1 MNKLAEL
8 RKKDIYQSHPFLE
21 MQKSFTDVLELRI
34 FFLAQTDIRPHL
46 PKAKDDG
53 RWDKEFRT
61 FRMPAAQVVELLSD
75 GSTRKNLYQRLREAC
90 EAMIGSYVRDRD
102 NPENPNDFAYYT
114 IFSSIKFSAKTGLTV
129 CFNEE
134 MRPYLLE
141 LQNEKYARLKL
152 ENSLAL
158 SSTYA
163 INLLN
168 YLLEYRYHADRHGGK
183 FWREVDMDELRFVLA
198 VPKNTYVGKINN
210 FRSRVLDNP
219 IKEINEKLPYHIDY
233 AVIKTGRKVT
243 GFRFDVVILTQ
254 KLDHPAPPNDDTPGT
269 EADAK
274 ILDDFGERDAALIK
288 RMNRLTTNETIS
300 IKSAARLLKKY
311 GYDRVH
317 NNFEKKQRECHEAA
331 KPLTAALVSAAC
343 RDDYAAQDREAQEA
357 KKREKERERAKEHDR
372 RQAAA
377 GIVGGETILQQRE
390 AQEAQEMQSVSD
402 IVKTIMPTVD
412 AKASVAYDAMIE
424 AIKVPESAK
433 DTWLR
438 KCVAVS
444 IDNGVLKLAAPND
457 FIKNWMR
464 SKYLQ
469 ALVSA
474 GASVGVDSITITT
487 V

>member
-8 RKKDIYQSHPFLE
+8 RKKDIYQSNPFLE
-21 MQKSFTDVLELRI
+21 MQKSFKDVLELRI
-34 FFLAQTDIRPHL
+34 FFLAQTDVRPHL
-46 PKAKDDG
+46 PGVKDEG

-61 FRMPAAQVVELLSD
+61 FRMPAAQVVELFTTD
-75 GSTRKNLYQRLREAC
+75 GTTRKNLYQRLKGAC
-90 EAMIGSYVRDRD
+90 EGMIGSYVKQE
-102 NPENPNDFAYYT
+102 NPNKPNDFAFYT
-114 IFSSIKFSAKTGLTV
+114 VFSTIKFNAEAGLTV
-129 CFNEE
+129 CFSEE

-141 LQNEKYARLKL
+141 LQNVKYARLKL

-168 YLLEYRYHADRHGGK
+168 YLLEYSFHGKRHGGK
-183 FWREVDMDELRFVLA
+183 FWREVELDELRFVLN
-198 VPKNTYVGKINN
+198 VPKDAYQGRMDR
-210 FRSRVLDNP
+210 FRNRVLDNP
-219 IKEINEKLPYHIDY
+219 IKEINDKLPYRITY
-233 AVIKTGRKVT
+233 TPIKNGRKVS
-243 GFRFDVVILTQ
+243 GFRFDVVVLNYEQ
-254 KLDHPAPPNDDTPGT
+254 KLEQLPAASSKSSDD
-269 EADAK
+269 DAK
-274 ILDDFGERDAALIK
+274 VLSAFDEREVALIK
-288 RMNRLTTNETIS
+288 RMNRLTTNETLS
-300 IKSAARLLKKY
+300 LKSAARLMKKY

-317 NNFEKKQRECHEAA
+317 DNFEKKQKECCEAA

-372 RQAAA
+372 RQAKA
-377 GIVGGETILQQRE
+377 GIIGGETILRQQRE
-390 AQEAQEMQSVSD
+390 AQETQSVGD
-402 IVKTIMPTVD
+402 IVKAIMPPAD
-412 AKASVAYDAMIE
+412 AKASAAYDEMIN

-469 ALVSA
+469 ALV
-474 GASVGVDSITITT
+474 GASADVDSITITT